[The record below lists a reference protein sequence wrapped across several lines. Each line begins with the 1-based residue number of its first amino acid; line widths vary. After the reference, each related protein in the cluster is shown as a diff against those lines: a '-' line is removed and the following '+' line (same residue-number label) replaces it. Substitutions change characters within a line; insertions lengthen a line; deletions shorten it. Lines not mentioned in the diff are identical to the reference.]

1 MGDIPGCQIT
11 KPNASRQNKRKLEA
25 YATWEDMLSDSKL
38 RVVGISFEHMHMGDN
53 LRMVKDHPH
62 CEVVGICDS
71 QPHRM
76 SAAMEDLGLPSDQ
89 LFTDWQQ
96 CVERTKPDL
105 IILCPSTGDHALW
118 VERLAPLGLPL
129 FLEKPMAASLADADR
144 IIAACARFNVKLAI
158 NWPMVWVKS
167 HRTAKRLIDEGRIG
181 DLIEVHYYGGNRGPL
196 WHTAGKLEVTAEDV
210 TREKPNSWFYSREQ
224 GGGSLLDYLGYG
236 VTLGSWFLNGRIPIE
251 VTCICDEPAG
261 LEVDEHSITIA
272 RYEFGVSKFETR
284 WGTYSD
290 PWVHQPQPKCGFV
303 LVGTEGTISSYDYD
317 PTVRVQ
323 DRANPAGVPVP
334 ADQLDAP
341 NQNPVQYLVHCLHH
355 NLPIE
360 GPLSPDLSRLGQR
373 MVDTAFQ
380 SAQQKRTLALLS

>member
-1 MGDIPGCQIT
+1 
-11 KPNASRQNKRKLEA
+11 
-25 YATWEDMLSDSKL
+25 
-38 RVVGISFEHMHMGDN
+38 MHMGDN
-53 LRMVKDHPH
+53 LRMAKAHPN
-62 CEVVGICDS
+62 CEIVGICDS

-76 SAAMEDLGLPSDQ
+76 KSAMEDLGLPSDR
-89 LFTDWQQ
+89 LFTDWQK

-118 VERLAPLGLPL
+118 VERLAPLSIPL
-129 FLEKPMAASLADADR
+129 LLEKPMAASLADADR
-144 IIAACARFNVKLAI
+144 IIAVCASFKVKLAI
-158 NWPMVWVKS
+158 NWPMVWVPS

-196 WHTAGKLEVTAEDV
+196 WHTVGKLELTADEV
-210 TREKPNSWFYSREQ
+210 AREKPSSWFYSREQ

-236 VTLGSWFLNGRIPIE
+236 VTLGSWFLNGRIPID
-251 VTCICDEPAG
+251 VTCVCDEPAG

-303 LVGTEGTISSYDYD
+303 LVGREGTISSYDYE
-317 PTVRVQ
+317 PIVLVQ
-323 DRANPAGVPVP
+323 DRTNPAGMPVP

-360 GPLSPDLSRLGQR
+360 GPLSAELSRLGQR
-373 MVDTAFQ
+373 IIDTAFQ
-380 SAQQKRTLALLS
+380 SSQQKRTLTLLS